1 MGVLDG
7 YDSNRAAPVNNGGFT
22 KSSSM
27 GGNQSIYEDPFLRPG
42 FRPDDARPDF
52 ENLPPEEPIVPD
64 VLPDKPKPENDS
76 SIGSGG
82 LVTVDAIAEQQDLE
96 DSNNQSAGLTDD
108 QRFMLIGLV
117 VLGGI
122 LGFIKR

>member
-52 ENLPPEEPIVPD
+52 ENLPPEDPVIPD
-64 VLPDKPKPENDS
+64 VIPDKPKPEIS
-76 SIGSGG
+76 QVS
-82 LVTVDAIAEQQDLE
+82 VQ
-96 DSNNQSAGLTDD
+96 
-108 QRFMLIGLV
+108 V
-117 VLGGI
+117 V
-122 LGFIKR
+122 